1 MIEESKVEFENYIKE
16 KNIEDIRISIESS
29 NALDPNGERREVE
42 ERLSLLRNK
51 ISDDELYEKHDNDL
65 YPILPKEQWDEDYF
79 NKQKV
84 KLQRNFSKERLDHV
98 RELGKFIFP
107 VEIKTNETKKEERI
121 ETSQKKSSK
130 NNTLAIIGILAVGV
144 VAAIVLL
151 K

>member
-1 MIEESKVEFENYIKE
+1 MIEESKIEFENYIKE
-16 KNIEDIRISIESS
+16 KNIEDIRIAIESS
-29 NALDPNGERREVE
+29 NALDPNGERGEVE
-42 ERLSLLRNK
+42 ERLSLLKNK
-51 ISDDELYEKHDNDL
+51 ISDDELYEKHDDEL

-84 KLQRNFSKERLDHV
+84 KLQRNFSKERLEHV

-107 VEIKTNETKKEERI
+107 QEVKTTKIKEEQSKI
-121 ETSQKKSSK
+121 SQKKSSK
-130 NNTLAIIGILAVGV
+130 NKSFAIIGVVVIGV